1 MSAKQI
7 KFGEDAQRAVLRG
20 INTLADSVK
29 VTLGPKGRNVM
40 LDKGYGGPTI
50 TNDGV
55 SIAKEIELKDKFEN
69 MGAALIKEVAEKTND
84 AAGDGTTTATLLAQS
99 IVNEGVKN
107 IVAGSNPVGIRHGI
121 ELAVDAVVK
130 NLEAN
135 AHKVEGKNDIAKVAS
150 ISAGDE
156 EIGQMIA
163 EIMDQV
169 GKDAPVTAEEGQTL
183 GLEKDVVEGMQF
195 DQGFISQYMMTD
207 AQRQEAVIDDPYILI
222 TDRKISAIADILPL
236 LESLA
241 QAGKK
246 SLVIIA
252 EDIDGEA
259 LATLVVNKLRG
270 VLNVLGIKAPGFGD
284 RRKEML
290 QDIAILTGGSVVSED
305 LGIEWK
311 NVTIDMLG
319 KARKVLAD
327 KDNSTI
333 IEGKGSQADISARVK
348 QIKAQVEKSTS
359 DYDKE
364 KLEERIAKLSGGV
377 GIIKV
382 GAATEVEQKEKQH
395 RVEDA
400 ILAAKAAALEGG
412 IVAGGGIAL
421 VDSIKAVDELKLTGD
436 EAIGVAIIKRALE
449 APLRQIATNAG
460 KDGSII
466 LEEVRRREKGI
477 GYNARTDVYEDMI
490 KAGVIDPLK
499 VTKSA
504 LRNAAS
510 AAAMILTMEAAVA
523 EIPEHKE
530 SAPAMPQGGMGG
542 MGGGMDMDY

>member
-1 MSAKQI
+1 
-7 KFGEDAQRAVLRG
+7 
-20 INTLADSVK
+20 
-29 VTLGPKGRNVM
+29 
-40 LDKGYGGPTI
+40 
-50 TNDGV
+50 
-55 SIAKEIELKDKFEN
+55 
-69 MGAALIKEVAEKTND
+69 
-84 AAGDGTTTATLLAQS
+84 
-99 IVNEGVKN
+99 
-107 IVAGSNPVGIRHGI
+107 
-121 ELAVDAVVK
+121 
-130 NLEAN
+130 
-135 AHKVEGKNDIAKVAS
+135 
-150 ISAGDE
+150 
-156 EIGQMIA
+156 
-163 EIMDQV
+163 
-169 GKDAPVTAEEGQTL
+169 
-183 GLEKDVVEGMQF
+183 
-195 DQGFISQYMMTD
+195 
-207 AQRQEAVIDDPYILI
+207 
-222 TDRKISAIADILPL
+222 LPL

-290 QDIAILTGGSVVSED
+290 QDIAVLTGGQVVSED

-319 KARKVLAD
+319 KARKVLSD

-333 IEGKGSQADISARVK
+333 IEGKGSQADIQARVK

-421 VDSIKAVDELKLTGD
+421 VDSIKAVDELKLMGD
-436 EAIGVAIIKRALE
+436 ETIGVAIIKRTLE